1 MIDRA
6 YNCVMRSLANTR
18 STAGP
23 GTPPPFVL
31 RPVTL
36 VCSSCQ
42 RDQGVQTLDPENI
55 GFCVECLDRS
65 RFIEVNDELGGEC

>member
-1 MIDRA
+1 
-6 YNCVMRSLANTR
+6 MRSLANTR
-18 STAGP
+18 SMAGP

-42 RDQGVQTLDPENI
+42 RDQDVQTLDLENI
-55 GFCVECLDRS
+55 GVCVECLDRS
-65 RFIEVNDELGGEC
+65 RSIEVDEELGGEC